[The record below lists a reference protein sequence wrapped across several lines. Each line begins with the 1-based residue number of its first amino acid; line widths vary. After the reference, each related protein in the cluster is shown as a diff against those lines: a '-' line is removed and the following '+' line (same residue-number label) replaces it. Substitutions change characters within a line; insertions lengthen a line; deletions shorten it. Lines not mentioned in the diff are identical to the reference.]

1 MTSGEVRKSDVII
14 IGSGSVGNA
23 AAYFLALEGLS
34 VTVLEKDT
42 VGSGASVRNGG
53 QNKMNTRGEP
63 ELSLGMY
70 GVQEIWPR
78 LQRDLGVD
86 IEFSK
91 TGGYRNA
98 LTEDEMENMQKFWP
112 IAKKYGVAAMYL
124 FGSYAR
130 GEATAT
136 SDLDFRIERGR
147 IRSLFELS
155 AMYNALS
162 EGFQKDLDLLTS
174 QNIEPEFLAA
184 IRPEEVL
191 VYAQH

>member
-1 MTSGEVRKSDVII
+1 MMC
-14 IGSGSVGNA
+14 
-23 AAYFLALEGLS
+23 
-34 VTVLEKDT
+34 EKIY
-42 VGSGASVRNGG
+42 
-53 QNKMNTRGEP
+53 
-63 ELSLGMY
+63 SLD
-70 GVQEIWPR
+70 EIKA
-78 LQRDLGVD
+78 
-86 IEFSK
+86 IA
-91 TGGYRNA
+91 T
-98 LTEDEMENMQKFWP
+98 P

>member
-1 MTSGEVRKSDVII
+1 MMCEKIYSLDEIKAI
-14 IGSGSVGNA
+14 A
-23 AAYFLALEGLS
+23 A
-34 VTVLEKDT
+34 
-42 VGSGASVRNGG
+42 
-53 QNKMNTRGEP
+53 
-63 ELSLGMY
+63 
-70 GVQEIWPR
+70 
-78 LQRDLGVD
+78 
-86 IEFSK
+86 
-91 TGGYRNA
+91 
-98 LTEDEMENMQKFWP
+98 P

-174 QNIEPEFLAA
+174 QNIEP
-184 IRPEEVL
+184 
-191 VYAQH
+191 

>member
-1 MTSGEVRKSDVII
+1 MMCEKIYSLDEIKDI
-14 IGSGSVGNA
+14 A
-23 AAYFLALEGLS
+23 A
-34 VTVLEKDT
+34 
-42 VGSGASVRNGG
+42 
-53 QNKMNTRGEP
+53 
-63 ELSLGMY
+63 
-70 GVQEIWPR
+70 
-78 LQRDLGVD
+78 
-86 IEFSK
+86 
-91 TGGYRNA
+91 
-98 LTEDEMENMQKFWP
+98 P
-112 IAKKYGVAAMYL
+112 IAKKYGVADMYL

-136 SDLDFRIERGR
+136 RDLDFRIERGR

>member
-1 MTSGEVRKSDVII
+1 MMCEKIYSLDEIKAI
-14 IGSGSVGNA
+14 A
-23 AAYFLALEGLS
+23 A
-34 VTVLEKDT
+34 
-42 VGSGASVRNGG
+42 
-53 QNKMNTRGEP
+53 
-63 ELSLGMY
+63 
-70 GVQEIWPR
+70 
-78 LQRDLGVD
+78 
-86 IEFSK
+86 
-91 TGGYRNA
+91 
-98 LTEDEMENMQKFWP
+98 P

-184 IRPEEVL
+184 IRLEEVL

>member
-1 MTSGEVRKSDVII
+1 MYEKVYSLDEIKSI
-14 IGSGSVGNA
+14 A
-23 AAYFLALEGLS
+23 A
-34 VTVLEKDT
+34 
-42 VGSGASVRNGG
+42 
-53 QNKMNTRGEP
+53 
-63 ELSLGMY
+63 
-70 GVQEIWPR
+70 
-78 LQRDLGVD
+78 
-86 IEFSK
+86 
-91 TGGYRNA
+91 
-98 LTEDEMENMQKFWP
+98 P
-112 IAKKYGVAAMYL
+112 IAEQYGVAAMYL

-155 AMYNALS
+155 AMYNDLS
-162 EGFQKDLDLLTS
+162 ESFQKNLDLLTS

>member
-1 MTSGEVRKSDVII
+1 
-14 IGSGSVGNA
+14 
-23 AAYFLALEGLS
+23 
-34 VTVLEKDT
+34 
-42 VGSGASVRNGG
+42 
-53 QNKMNTRGEP
+53 
-63 ELSLGMY
+63 
-70 GVQEIWPR
+70 
-78 LQRDLGVD
+78 
-86 IEFSK
+86 
-91 TGGYRNA
+91 
-98 LTEDEMENMQKFWP
+98 
-112 IAKKYGVAAMYL
+112 MYL

-155 AMYNALS
+155 ALYNALS
-162 EGFQKDLDLLTS
+162 DCFQKDLDLLTS